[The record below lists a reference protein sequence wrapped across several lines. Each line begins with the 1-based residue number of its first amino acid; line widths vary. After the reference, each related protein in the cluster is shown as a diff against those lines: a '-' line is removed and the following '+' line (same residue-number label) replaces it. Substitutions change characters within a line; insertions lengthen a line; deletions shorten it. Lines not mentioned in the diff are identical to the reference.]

1 MVCTKTQMSTST
13 PSRGIMYQVECI
25 NPLRLQITERG
36 FSMDYTSENNPK
48 KNICVGLL
56 AHVDAGKTTLSE
68 ALLYETG
75 VIKKPG
81 RVDHGDTFLDHNAL
95 EKERGITIFS
105 KQARLCYGDIELVLL
120 DTPGHVDFSAET
132 ERTLRVLDYAILII
146 SGPESVQSHT
156 KTLWQLLKRYQVPVF
171 IFVNKMDMPTVSRE
185 RVLSQ
190 LTSALDMMCVDFSV
204 TDTEAFYENVAMAS
218 EEGLNTFLEQ
228 GYLPD
233 VQIAGYIKERQL
245 FPCFFGSALKHTG
258 ISSLLDG
265 LVKYTVEPTYGD
277 DFAARVYKVSRDARG
292 VRLAHLKITGG
303 SFRVKS
309 VLQINGKSCKIDQ
322 MRLYSGE
329 KYQMIEEACAG
340 MICTVQGIEDVYPGM
355 GLGAEPVSMENVLE
369 PVLDYQVLPP
379 EGTDS
384 IQLYGMLK
392 QLAEEDPTLHI
403 RRREAGG
410 EIHIRLMGVVQQ
422 EILKRLIFQRFGLE
436 VTFDEGSI
444 MYKETILSPVEGI
457 GHYEPLKHYAEVHLL
472 LEPLPAGSG
481 LVFESACREDVL
493 DRNWQRLILTHLAER
508 EHVGVLT
515 GSVIADMRI
524 TVLSG
529 RAHTKHTEGGDFR
542 QATYRA
548 VRQGLKSAKSVLLEP
563 VYQFVLTLPS
573 ANVGRAMSDIEQMH
587 GKIEAPVICGEDA
600 ELTGTAPVACMRNYQ
615 AELAGYTK
623 GAGKCYLTPGGYA
636 PCHNQEE
643 IIAAIGYDSEQD
655 ISNPTCSVFCAHG
668 AGFIVPWNQVRD
680 YMHVERGYV
689 RVLDEV
695 EVDGESG
702 REAEGAKTMT
712 AKGGMSGSIEEDREL
727 EAIFNR
733 TFRSSNNDRA
743 KYAGT
748 SAALGHEQV
757 KPVWNPKPKKPRC
770 LLVDGYNVIFAWD
783 VLAMMAKKD
792 LGAAR
797 NELMDI
803 LCNYQGFTGC
813 LLILV
818 FDAYKVK
825 GNPGSVEKYHN
836 IYVVYTKEAETADM
850 YIEKTAHAMQNQ
862 KAQAGAYDVTVATS
876 DALEQLIVMGQGAK
890 RISSREL
897 AEEIQRIVESNMESY
912 RSSLVHEKNLI
923 PVDWERIFP

>member
-1 MVCTKTQMSTST
+1 MIMKRLTI
-13 PSRGIMYQVECI
+13 GI
-25 NPLRLQITERG
+25 
-36 FSMDYTSENNPK
+36 
-48 KNICVGLL
+48 L

-95 EKERGITIFS
+95 ERERGITIFS
-105 KQARLCYGDIELVLL
+105 KQARLRYGDIEMVLL

-132 ERTLRVLDYAILII
+132 ERTLGVLDYAMLII
-146 SGPESVQSHT
+146 SGPEGVQSHT

-171 IFVNKMDMPTVSRE
+171 IFVNKMDMPAVTEES
-185 RVLSQ
+185 VLSE
-190 LTSALDMMCVDFSV
+190 LASALDMMCVDFSR

-218 EEGLNTFLEQ
+218 EEGLDTFLEQ
-228 GYLPD
+228 GFLSD
-233 VQIAGYIKERQL
+233 AVITVYIKERQL

-258 ISSLLDG
+258 ISALLDG
-265 LVKYTVEPTYGD
+265 LAKYTAEPEYGD
-277 DFAARVYKVSRDARG
+277 SFAARVYKVSRDAQG

-303 SFRVKS
+303 SLRVKS
-309 VLQINGKSCKIDQ
+309 VLQVNESTSKIDQ
-322 MRLYSGE
+322 IRLYSGE
-329 KYQMIEEACAG
+329 KYQMTEEATAG
-340 MICTVQGIEDVYPGM
+340 MICTVKGIENAYPGM
-355 GLGAEPVSMENVLE
+355 GLGAASEAMENVLE

-403 RRREAGG
+403 RWREAEG
-410 EIHIRLMGVVQQ
+410 ELHIRLMGIVQQ
-422 EILKRLIFQRFGLE
+422 EILKRMVSERFGLE

-444 MYKETILSPVEGI
+444 MYKETILNPVEGV

-472 LEPLPAGSG
+472 MEPLPTGSG
-481 LVFESACREDVL
+481 LVFESDCREDVL

-508 EHVGVLT
+508 EHIGVLT
-515 GSVIADMRI
+515 GSVITDMRI
-524 TVLSG
+524 TVLTG
-529 RAHTKHTEGGDFR
+529 KAHTKHTEGGDFR

-548 VRQGLKSAKSVLLEP
+548 VRQGLKSARSILLEP

-573 ANVGRAMSDIEQMH
+573 TNVGRAMSDIEQMH
-587 GKIEAPVICGEDA
+587 GKIEAPVIHGEDA

-615 AELAGYTK
+615 TELAAYTK

-643 IIAAIGYDSEQD
+643 IIAMIGYDSEQD
-655 ISNPTCSVFCAHG
+655 ISNPTSSVFCAHG
-668 AGFIVPWNQVRD
+668 AGFIVPWNQVCD

-689 RVLDEV
+689 QVLDGDSLLSEMKDV
-695 EVDGESG
+695 PYSG
-702 REAEGAKTMT
+702 ADDTKTMT
-712 AKGGMSGSIEEDREL
+712 TGSGMSGSIEEDREL

-748 SAALGHEQV
+748 SAALGHEQRM
-757 KPVWNPKPKKPRC
+757 PVWSPKPKKPRC
-770 LLVDGYNVIFAWD
+770 LLVDGYNVIYAWD
-783 VLAMMAKKD
+783 RLAELAKKD

-803 LCNYQGFTGC
+803 LSNYQGFVGC

-862 KAQAGAYDVTVATS
+862 KAKAGAYDVTVATS

-897 AEEIQRIVESNMESY
+897 AEEIQRIVESNMEQY
-912 RSSLVHEKNLI
+912 QASLVHEKNTM
-923 PVDWERIFP
+923 PVDWEEI